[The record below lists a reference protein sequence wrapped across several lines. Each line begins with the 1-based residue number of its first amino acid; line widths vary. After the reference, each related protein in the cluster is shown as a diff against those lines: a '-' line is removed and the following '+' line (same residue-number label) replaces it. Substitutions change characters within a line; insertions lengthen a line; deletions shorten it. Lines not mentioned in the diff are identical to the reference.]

1 MLCKFAAVLMTTGE
15 PSFDNTEIAFRS
27 RSNGDL
33 RKAELLFRTFNFP
46 WLVKNGPGMAAKAV
60 DFGFK
65 GLIKSTIFSHFCGGE
80 TIAECKPT
88 IARLWKYKV
97 GTILDYSVE
106 GEEQETV
113 FEATCNEIIRTIR
126 EAAGS
131 EAIPFS
137 VFKTTGIARFALLEK
152 VQQGAVLTPA
162 EQAEWEK
169 VRERFIRICQ
179 AAHDQHVRLFVD
191 AEETWIQEPIDRLA
205 EEMMRRF
212 NTERA
217 IVYNTLQMYRHD
229 RLAYLQRMLAEK
241 GFFHGYKLV
250 RGAYMEKERQ
260 RASDMGYADPIQP
273 DKSASDRDYDAALE
287 LCVAHIDQVS
297 ICAGTHNENS
307 SLKLVRLMQE
317 AGLRPDD
324 ERIYFSQ
331 LLGMSDHISFNL
343 ANAGYRVAK
352 YVPYGPVKAVLPYLG
367 RRAQENSGMSGQ
379 MGREL
384 RLIRQEIQRRK
395 G

>member
-27 RSNGDL
+27 RSHDDL

-88 IARLWKYKV
+88 IARLWKHKV

-169 VRERFIRICQ
+169 VRERFIRVCQ

-191 AEETWIQEPIDRLA
+191 AEETWIQE
-205 EEMMRRF
+205 
-212 NTERA
+212 
-217 IVYNTLQMYRHD
+217 
-229 RLAYLQRMLAEK
+229 
-241 GFFHGYKLV
+241 
-250 RGAYMEKERQ
+250 
-260 RASDMGYADPIQP
+260 
-273 DKSASDRDYDAALE
+273 
-287 LCVAHIDQVS
+287 
-297 ICAGTHNENS
+297 
-307 SLKLVRLMQE
+307 
-317 AGLRPDD
+317 
-324 ERIYFSQ
+324 
-331 LLGMSDHISFNL
+331 
-343 ANAGYRVAK
+343 
-352 YVPYGPVKAVLPYLG
+352 
-367 RRAQENSGMSGQ
+367 
-379 MGREL
+379 
-384 RLIRQEIQRRK
+384 RK
-395 G
+395 R

>member
-1 MLCKFAAVLMTTGE
+1 M
-15 PSFDNTEIAFRS
+15 
-27 RSNGDL
+27 
-33 RKAELLFRTFNFP
+33 
-46 WLVKNGPGMAAKAV
+46 
-60 DFGFK
+60 
-65 GLIKSTIFSHFCGGE
+65 
-80 TIAECKPT
+80 
-88 IARLWKYKV
+88 
-97 GTILDYSVE
+97 
-106 GEEQETV
+106 
-113 FEATCNEIIRTIR
+113 FEATCNEIIRTIL

-152 VQQGAVLTPA
+152 VQQGTELSAA
-162 EQAEWEK
+162 EKAEWEK

-179 AAHDQHVRLFVD
+179 AAHEHRVRLFVD

-217 IVYNTLQMYRHD
+217 IIYNTLQMYRHD
-229 RLAYLQRMLAEK
+229 RLAYLQRMLSET
-241 GFFHGYKLV
+241 GFYQGYKLV

-260 RASDMGYADPIQP
+260 RAAEMGYQDPIQP
-273 DKSASDRDYDAALE
+273 DKAASDRDYDAALE
-287 LCVAHIDQVS
+287 LCVANIDRVN
-297 ICAGTHNENS
+297 ICAGTHNESS
-307 SLKLVRLMQE
+307 SLKLVRLMRE

-343 ANAGYRVAK
+343 SNAGYRVAK

-367 RRAQENSGMSGQ
+367 RRAQENSGMAGQ

-384 RLIRQEIQRRK
+384 RLIRQEIQRRR

>member
-1 MLCKFAAVLMTTGE
+1 MTTGE
-15 PSFDNTEIAFRS
+15 PTFNNTEIAFRS

-46 WLVKNGPGMAAKAV
+46 WLVKNGPDWAAKAV

-65 GLIKSTIFSHFCGGE
+65 GIIKGTIFSHFCGGE
-80 TIAECKPT
+80 TIAECKPA
-88 IARLWKYKV
+88 IDRLWKHKV

-106 GEEQETV
+106 GEEQESV
-113 FEATCNEIIRTIR
+113 FDATCNEIIRTIR
-126 EAAGS
+126 EASGS

-152 VQQGAVLTPA
+152 VQQGTELTAA
-162 EQAEWEK
+162 EQTEWEK
-169 VRERFIRICQ
+169 VRERFTRICQ
-179 AAHDQHVRLFVD
+179 AAHDAQVRLFVD
-191 AEETWIQEPIDRLA
+191 AEESWIQEPIDRLA

-212 NTERA
+212 NTQRA

-229 RLAYLQRMLAEK
+229 RLAYLQRMLSET
-241 GFFHGYKLV
+241 GFYQGYKLV

-260 RASDMGYADPIQP
+260 RAADLRYADPIQR
-273 DKSASDRDYDAALE
+273 DKAASDRDYDAALE
-287 LCVAHIDQVS
+287 LCVAHIDRVS

-307 SLKLVRLMQE
+307 SLKLVGLMRA

-343 ANAGYRVAK
+343 ADAGYRVAK

-367 RRAQENSGMSGQ
+367 RRAQENSGMAGQ

-384 RLIRQEIQRRK
+384 RLIREEIQRRR

>member
-1 MLCKFAAVLMTTGE
+1 MTTGE
-15 PSFDNTEIAFRS
+15 PSFDNTEIAFRF

-88 IARLWKYKV
+88 IGLLWKHKV

-106 GEEQETV
+106 GEEQESV
-113 FEATCNEIIRTIR
+113 FEATCNEIIRTIL

-152 VQQGAVLTPA
+152 VQQGTELSAA
-162 EQAEWEK
+162 EKAEWEK

-179 AAHDQHVRLFVD
+179 AAHEHRVRLFVD

-217 IVYNTLQMYRHD
+217 IIYNTLQMYRHD
-229 RLAYLQRMLAEK
+229 RLAYLQRMLSET
-241 GFFHGYKLV
+241 GFYQGYKLV

-260 RASDMGYADPIQP
+260 RAAEMGYQDPIQP
-273 DKSASDRDYDAALE
+273 DKAASDRDYDAALE
-287 LCVAHIDQVS
+287 LCVANIDRVN
-297 ICAGTHNENS
+297 ICAGTHNESS
-307 SLKLVRLMQE
+307 SLKLVRLMRE

-343 ANAGYRVAK
+343 SNAGYRVAK

-367 RRAQENSGMSGQ
+367 RRAQENSGMAGQ

-384 RLIRQEIQRRK
+384 RLIRQEIQRRR

>member
-1 MLCKFAAVLMTTGE
+1 MTIGE

-46 WLVKNGPGMAAKAV
+46 WLVKNGPAMAAKAV

-65 GLIKSTIFSHFCGGE
+65 GLIKGTIFSHFCGGE

-88 IARLWKYKV
+88 IARLWKHKV

-106 GEEQETV
+106 GEEQEHV
-113 FEATCNEIIRTIR
+113 FEETCAEIIRTIR
-126 EAAGS
+126 EASGN

-137 VFKTTGIARFALLEK
+137 VFKTTGIARFGLLEK
-152 VQQGAVLTPA
+152 VQQQATLSAA
-162 EQAEWEK
+162 EQEEWDK
-169 VRERFIRICQ
+169 VRERFTRICQ
-179 AAHDQHVRLFVD
+179 AAADMQVRLFVD

-229 RLAYLQRMLAEK
+229 RLAYLQRMLAET
-241 GFFHGYKLV
+241 GFYQGYKLV

-260 RASDMGYADPIQP
+260 RAAEYNYPDPIQP
-273 DKSASDRDYDAALE
+273 DKAASDRDYDAALE
-287 LCVAHIDQVS
+287 YCVDHIDRVS
-297 ICAGTHNENS
+297 ICAGTHNEQS
-307 SLKLVRLMQE
+307 SLRLVRLLRE
-317 AGLRPDD
+317 AGIRPDD

-343 ANAGYRVAK
+343 SNAGYRVAK

-367 RRAQENSGMSGQ
+367 RRAQENSGMAGQ

-384 RLIRQEIQRRK
+384 RLIRQEIQRRR